1 MAKKSLLVLV
11 LAALITGGTFAQT
24 QQVQLSA
31 GGGLQLG
38 FAVPTGDWSDWYP
51 NFFNFGFHGFFDATF
66 VEASLSLDWLTG
78 TQDFFGHSFR
88 ITMFDLGI
96 TVLGKF
102 PIDMGQFTIFPLAGL
117 GFNIPLSGW
126 LDGNRVDREDLLN
139 PNMFLSFGGGAD
151 FDLANNIFIRPSLL
165 LNFHFRPIGEDW
177 GYMDT
182 PSALMFVNPKLR
194 VAAGFRF

>member
-1 MAKKSLLVLV
+1 MAKKGLLVLV
-11 LAALITGGTFAQT
+11 LAAFITGGAFAQA

-38 FAVPTGDWSDWYP
+38 FAVPTGDWSDNP
-51 NFFNFGFHGFFDATF
+51 NLFNFGFHGFFDATF
-66 VEASLSLDWLTG
+66 VEASLSLGWFTG
-78 TQDFFGHSFR
+78 TYHR
-88 ITMFDLGI
+88 IRETMLCLGI
-96 TVLGKF
+96 SVLGKF

-117 GFNIPLSGW
+117 GLNILLSAW
-126 LDGNRVDREDLLN
+126 WDGESIPREYLPN

-165 LNFHFRPIGEDW
+165 LNFHFRPMGEDW
-177 GYMDT
+177 GGYT
-182 PSALMFVNPKLR
+182 PSAMMFVNPKLR